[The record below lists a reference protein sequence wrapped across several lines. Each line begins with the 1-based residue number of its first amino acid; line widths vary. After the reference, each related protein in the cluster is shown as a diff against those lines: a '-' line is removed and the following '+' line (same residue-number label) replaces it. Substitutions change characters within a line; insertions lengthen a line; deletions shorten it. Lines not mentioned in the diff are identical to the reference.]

1 MTDTTKL
8 RDHLEKLMKVDGEE
22 IVKVNNSHLR
32 ALVKIELIL
41 DYELNWFYLKWLL
54 VCSVTNFKLLSFL
67 FY

>member
-32 ALVKIELIL
+32 VLVKIELIL
-41 DYELNWFYLKWLL
+41 DYELNWFYLKWL
-54 VCSVTNFKLLSFL
+54 CSVTNFKLLSFL

>member
-41 DYELNWFYLKWLL
+41 DYELNWFYLKWL
-54 VCSVTNFKLLSFL
+54 CSVANFKLLSFL

>member
-1 MTDTTKL
+1 
-8 RDHLEKLMKVDGEE
+8 MKVDGEE

-41 DYELNWFYLKWLL
+41 DYELNWFYLKWL
-54 VCSVTNFKLLSFL
+54 CSVTNFKLLSFL